1 MSRIDIIILIIAGL
15 GAIQGFMKGFV
26 LSITSLLGLIL
37 GYYLS
42 VRFGWIIEGYLAG
55 ESGVSNP
62 LYHVLAFVLA
72 FLLVVIIMYFI
83 GKSIETLL
91 EMASL
96 GCVNRIAGALFGIF
110 KGLLLVA
117 ALIYVL
123 ELADVKSAIVTKAH
137 KEASIFWKP
146 IAELVIKK

>member
-15 GAIQGFMKGFV
+15 GAIHGFMKGFV

-42 VRFGWIIEGYLAG
+42 VRFGWIIEGYLVG
-55 ESGVSNP
+55 EGGVSNP
-62 LYHVLAFVLA
+62 LYQVLAFVLC

-83 GKSIETLL
+83 GKSIETML

-96 GCVNRIAGALFGIF
+96 GCVNRISGAMFGIF

-117 ALIYVL
+117 ALIYVM
-123 ELADVKSAIVTKAH
+123 ELADVKSVLITKEQ
-137 KEASIFWKP
+137 KEASMFWKP
-146 IAELVIKK
+146 IVGLVIKK

>member
-15 GAIQGFMKGFV
+15 GAIHGFMKGFV

-42 VRFGWIIEGYLAG
+42 VRFGWIIEGYLVG
-55 ESGVSNP
+55 EGGVSNP
-62 LYHVLAFVLA
+62 LYQVLAFVLC

-83 GKSIETLL
+83 GKSIETML

-96 GCVNRIAGALFGIF
+96 GCVNRIAGAMFGIF

-117 ALIYVL
+117 ALIYVM
-123 ELADVKSAIVTKAH
+123 ELADVKSVLITKDQ
-137 KEASIFWKP
+137 KEASMFWKP
-146 IAELVIKK
+146 IVGLVIKK